1 MMDVP
6 EGSGPPLESE
16 VKRFSLGKRQL
27 RQTTGRGE
35 EAATEEQFAGVIVHI
50 VGQREMVM
58 SRAYRNIVANR
69 FLNISRYRSEP
80 GLWQIIEEPTRRQV
94 NLNTGVVEEVPDTTW
109 RDDPQIMEVLVIKP
123 FMRTVVE
130 TRDGVATTVE
140 REYGRGSRVLVRIGD
155 PEIGKVLTR
164 GKLPPEHWAMTAL
177 RVAKMWTN
185 WVRLMATSAFNPDFL
200 LSNPVRDVQTAL
212 ATVFDEE
219 SKRKEIMLDM
229 AKGYP
234 AAFKAV
240 LNAVF
245 GRPIANEELA
255 RMWAQFERLGGRQ
268 TMFVPQ
274 EFDERYRELLS
285 EMSDPSRIQLTG
297 SFAKTAI
304 VDVWDNFNS
313 TFDNA
318 IRFAFFVSAVRA
330 GMDPEVAAVKAR
342 NLTVDFSKR
351 GSETG
356 QLMTM
361 YAFANA
367 GLQGTAKFAR
377 LMKSRSGQRVVGSL
391 FIIGFLNA
399 MLQDMFDGE
408 DEDKNGIADFR
419 QIEEYKHEGNMI
431 VPTGMGWS
439 AKIPLSYGINIPYV
453 LGRKMWQAL
462 SGKKSVSAAAS
473 EAARSMLATFNPFGG
488 EGVAD
493 GGHGFVRALA
503 PDILDIPID
512 VMLNKD
518 YRGND
523 LYKVSPYETDPVLS
537 ETGSRRAPESIK
549 AFARLLNSA
558 TGGDYATSGFVD
570 IPPDAAWYVMLQ
582 MTGGTGRAVERI
594 GRTVSNLIQGSVEVS
609 DIPGVR
615 RFVDDF
621 PTEQQNASVYYDIR
635 TRTAAVEARIDRYET
650 DREKQEAVKQSEF
663 TEIQLAMMRSAE
675 KKLRD
680 LRKRVRLMREAGVPQ
695 AETDRLEAELNTVMA
710 EAVRN
715 IRSASR

>member
-1 MMDVP
+1 
-6 EGSGPPLESE
+6 
-16 VKRFSLGKRQL
+16 
-27 RQTTGRGE
+27 
-35 EAATEEQFAGVIVHI
+35 
-50 VGQREMVM
+50 
-58 SRAYRNIVANR
+58 
-69 FLNISRYRSEP
+69 
-80 GLWQIIEEPTRRQV
+80 
-94 NLNTGVVEEVPDTTW
+94 
-109 RDDPQIMEVLVIKP
+109 
-123 FMRTVVE
+123 
-130 TRDGVATTVE
+130 
-140 REYGRGSRVLVRIGD
+140 
-155 PEIGKVLTR
+155 
-164 GKLPPEHWAMTAL
+164 
-177 RVAKMWTN
+177 
-185 WVRLMATSAFNPDFL
+185 
-200 LSNPVRDVQTAL
+200 
-212 ATVFDEE
+212 
-219 SKRKEIMLDM
+219 
-229 AKGYP
+229 
-234 AAFKAV
+234 
-240 LNAVF
+240 
-245 GRPIANEELA
+245 
-255 RMWAQFERLGGRQ
+255 
-268 TMFVPQ
+268 
-274 EFDERYRELLS
+274 
-285 EMSDPSRIQLTG
+285 
-297 SFAKTAI
+297 
-304 VDVWDNFNS
+304 
-313 TFDNA
+313 
-318 IRFAFFVSAVRA
+318 
-330 GMDPEVAAVKAR
+330 
-342 NLTVDFSKR
+342 
-351 GSETG
+351 
-356 QLMTM
+356 
-361 YAFANA
+361 
-367 GLQGTAKFAR
+367 
-377 LMKSRSGQRVVGSL
+377 
-391 FIIGFLNA
+391 
-399 MLQDMFDGE
+399 
-408 DEDKNGIADFR
+408 
-419 QIEEYKHEGNMI
+419 
-431 VPTGMGWS
+431 MGWS

-621 PTEQQNASVYYDIR
+621 PTEQQNASAYYDIR